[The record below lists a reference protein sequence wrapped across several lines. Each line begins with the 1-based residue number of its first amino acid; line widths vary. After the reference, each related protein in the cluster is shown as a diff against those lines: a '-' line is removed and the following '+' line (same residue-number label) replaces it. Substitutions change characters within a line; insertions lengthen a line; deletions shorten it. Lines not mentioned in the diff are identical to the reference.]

1 MNRFFLLAVVIL
13 KAIGSLAQTIDA
25 PFILSGDIF
34 TMTSTDTVAPGEAG
48 ENMVWDYTSLGFGQN
63 FNGQLV
69 TSSPSPFEDDYPHA
83 DWIWEIAGGQYYYNF
98 GPDMYEYFGGVENGA
113 SYPYTD
119 SEEFYP
125 YPFNY
130 GDTHEDSTENTL
142 FITGMETF
150 RSIYSTAAFDGYGI
164 LNMPNETVY
173 DDACRIR
180 VHRTITDSTIAGVTQ
195 YVIDQV
201 QFFQNGL
208 VSPVV
213 VHTDMIIGKGTGEME
228 INVLEYLQNY
238 SDASAEAVE
247 LDVFALY
254 PNPASNKVM
263 LRWALGAES
272 IVAYAADGREV
283 EKIKTF
289 PGMTFTQFD
298 VSDWPPGVYTI
309 SFMNGHEVASEQLI
323 VE

>member
-1 MNRFFLLAVVIL
+1 MNRFFLLAAVIL
-13 KAIGSLAQTIDA
+13 KAIVSLAQTIDA

-34 TMTSTDTVAPGEAG
+34 TITSTDTVAPGEAG

-63 FNGQLV
+63 FNGQFV
-69 TSSPSPFEDDYPHA
+69 TSSPSLFEDDYPHA
-83 DWIWEIAGGQYYYNF
+83 EWIWEIAGGQYYYNF

-119 SEEFYP
+119 SEQFYP
-125 YPFNY
+125 YPFSY
-130 GDTHEDSTENTL
+130 GDTHEDSTENVL

-150 RSIYSTAAFDGYGI
+150 RSIYSTAAFDGYGTI
-164 LNMPNETVY
+164 NMPNETVY

-213 VHTDMIIGKGTGEME
+213 VHTDMIIGKGLGEME

-238 SDASAEAVE
+238 SDTSTEAVE
-247 LDVFALY
+247 LDIFVLY

-263 LRWALGAES
+263 LRWAHGAES

-309 SFMNGHEVASEQLI
+309 SFTNGHEVASEQLI